1 MTQTDKLE
9 LAANTRRVGLRRTV
23 GRVPGHRGG
32 ERGQGRRPRRW
43 AWRGQGLSLREVI
56 GERECIKLPEKVKE
70 GGSHLNSD
78 S

>member
-32 ERGQGRRPRRW
+32 
-43 AWRGQGLSLREVI
+43 
-56 GERECIKLPEKVKE
+56 K
-70 GGSHLNSD
+70 GGSGGKAGLRGGELGEGRA
-78 S
+78 